1 MANSAWTEPVIVDV
15 NNPPKY
21 PFNTVTQTKG
31 GHSLEMDDTPSK
43 ERVRLQHRS
52 GSFLEMQPNG
62 DEVHKIYGDGYEI
75 IAGAKNVMIK
85 GQCNVTIKGASVVT
99 INGDSVINVDGDA
112 TQFIKGNLV
121 QQVNGTAKITA
132 KGDMDLTSKE
142 DITMSAQN
150 VYVNGDLAV
159 RGAIASTL
167 SISATN
173 NITAG
178 MQSYAKLGFVTPG
191 YITAGSP
198 VPLNMAPGSI
208 HTTGWVQGQLAT
220 FGSMYG
226 VAGLLG
232 GTGLVKGLNV
242 NATVLVSGATVY
254 GAVVK
259 DPVFSMAQDRAIF
272 QAHRHYDSR
281 NGLTTTPTLNS
292 A

>member
-1 MANSAWTEPVIVDV
+1 MANSAWTEPVIVDLK
-15 NNPPKY
+15 NQPKY
-21 PFNTVTQTKG
+21 PFNTCTATKG
-31 GHSLEMDDTPSK
+31 GHSLEMDDTPSR

-52 GSFLEMQPNG
+52 GSFIEMQPKG
-62 DEVHKIYGDGYEI
+62 DEVHKITGDSYEI
-75 IAGAKNVMIK
+75 IAGNKNVKIK
-85 GQCNVTIKGASVVT
+85 GQCNITIDGPCVVT
-99 INGDSVINVDGDA
+99 INGDSVFNVNGDA
-112 TQFIKGNLV
+112 TQFVRGNLV
-121 QQVNGTAKITA
+121 QQVNGTAKITS

-150 VYVNGDLAV
+150 VYVNADLSV
-159 RGAIASTL
+159 RGAISSTL

-272 QAHRHYDSR
+272 NAHKHYDSR
-281 NGLTTTPTLNS
+281 GGATSLPTLLL
-292 A
+292 

>member
-1 MANSAWTEPVIVDV
+1 MTNSAWTEPIVVDEK
-15 NNPPKY
+15 NPPKY
-21 PFNTVTQTKG
+21 PFNNVTQTAG
-31 GHSLEMDDTPSK
+31 GHSFEMDDTPSK
-43 ERVRLQHRS
+43 ERVRIQHRS
-52 GSFLEMQPNG
+52 GSFLEMQPDG
-62 DEVHKIYGDGYEI
+62 TEVHKIYGDGYEI

-85 GQCNVTIKGASVVT
+85 GQCNITIQGASVV
-99 INGDSVINVDGDA
+99 NVKGDSFFNVDGNA
-112 TQFIKGNLV
+112 TQMIRGNLV
-121 QQVNGTAKITA
+121 QQVEGTAKITS
-132 KGDMDLTSKE
+132 KGDMDLASKE

-159 RGAIASTL
+159 RGAISSTL

-220 FGSMYG
+220 FGQMYG
-226 VAGLLG
+226 LAGLLG
-232 GTGLVKGLNV
+232 GTGLIRGVNV
-242 NATVLVSGATVY
+242 TATGTVL

-272 QAHRHYDSR
+272 NAHRHYDSR
-281 NGLTTTPTLNS
+281 NGLTTTPTLNGS
-292 A
+292 

>member
-1 MANSAWTEPVIVDV
+1 MPNSAWTEPVIVDLK
-15 NNPPKY
+15 NQPKY
-21 PFNTVTQTKG
+21 PFNTVTATKG

-99 INGDSVINVDGDA
+99 INGDSVINVDGNA
-112 TQFIKGNLV
+112 TQFVKGNLV

-132 KGDMDLTSKE
+132 KGDMDLTSKK

-150 VYVNGDLAV
+150 VYVNADLSV
-159 RGAIASTL
+159 RGAISSTL

-173 NITAG
+173 NVTAG

-220 FGSMYG
+220 FGRMYG
-226 VAGLLG
+226 LAGLLG
-232 GTGLVKGLNV
+232 GTGLIQGVNV
-242 NATVLVSGATVY
+242 TATNTVF